1 MKHQIS
7 NKYIYFSV
15 CVIFFSVIYVL
26 NYYTP
31 LQSDDYGYAILG
43 YNLEAHLHH
52 YLTWSGRIVADF
64 ISPTLLLI
72 NNKFLIAAI
81 QTLGVLLVLLL
92 ISKFDNKAKRLYIL
106 SVISIVF
113 FLSHPSFGQSNLWIV
128 GSANYL
134 WTSVLYVFVAKEVI
148 GYVQNKKINPIAYPV
163 SLLAG
168 CTNENASLTLV
179 GIIILSVL
187 YLLIKTKK
195 IDFKLLSILFLTI
208 IGAIFLLATPG
219 NESRMMDPSFA
230 QWRSLSLIEKID
242 LHIFH
247 RVPDVFK
254 SSKLAYI
261 IAIALIVLCLR
272 IEKSKPITKDGGPTD
287 LLISAVLLFASIGC
301 SLVMVFSPA
310 FPDRAKTPSFIFC
323 IMSIAYSLNFLRYE
337 ILNNYIIKTLY
348 FIISITFIAESI
360 SVISSY
366 HSINLQN
373 SMRIKL
379 IAKSNNEK
387 ETLIPEFYFKPM
399 PSSTYKFDT
408 WTNFDAMSKYYNKK
422 NIVAYG
428 TIFDYSVIDDN
439 NYKIH
444 DSSDMQTK
452 NGLKGIYIYSEKYL
466 LNTVFLFELTHQER
480 LSVQPNQRFFF
491 HVTDITGNYHNFDFD
506 PNYTYVNDRVFL
518 YAKLDNIPL
527 WYIKSVSFGS
537 FDSTSPAKR
546 YSQLHFT
553 L

>member
-168 CTNENASLTLV
+168 CT
-179 GIIILSVL
+179 
-187 YLLIKTKK
+187 
-195 IDFKLLSILFLTI
+195 
-208 IGAIFLLATPG
+208 
-219 NESRMMDPSFA
+219 
-230 QWRSLSLIEKID
+230 
-242 LHIFH
+242 
-247 RVPDVFK
+247 
-254 SSKLAYI
+254 
-261 IAIALIVLCLR
+261 
-272 IEKSKPITKDGGPTD
+272 
-287 LLISAVLLFASIGC
+287 
-301 SLVMVFSPA
+301 
-310 FPDRAKTPSFIFC
+310 
-323 IMSIAYSLNFLRYE
+323 
-337 ILNNYIIKTLY
+337 
-348 FIISITFIAESI
+348 
-360 SVISSY
+360 
-366 HSINLQN
+366 
-373 SMRIKL
+373 
-379 IAKSNNEK
+379 
-387 ETLIPEFYFKPM
+387 
-399 PSSTYKFDT
+399 
-408 WTNFDAMSKYYNKK
+408 
-422 NIVAYG
+422 
-428 TIFDYSVIDDN
+428 
-439 NYKIH
+439 
-444 DSSDMQTK
+444 
-452 NGLKGIYIYSEKYL
+452 
-466 LNTVFLFELTHQER
+466 
-480 LSVQPNQRFFF
+480 
-491 HVTDITGNYHNFDFD
+491 
-506 PNYTYVNDRVFL
+506 
-518 YAKLDNIPL
+518 
-527 WYIKSVSFGS
+527 
-537 FDSTSPAKR
+537 
-546 YSQLHFT
+546 
-553 L
+553 

>member
-1 MKHQIS
+1 MKHQMS

-15 CVIFFSVIYVL
+15 CAIFLSVIYVL

-43 YNLEAHLHH
+43 FNLEAHLHH
-52 YLTWSGRIVADF
+52 YLTWSGRVVADF
-64 ISPTLLLI
+64 ISPALLQI

-81 QTLGVLLVLLL
+81 QTFGVLLVLLL
-92 ISKFDNKAKRLYIL
+92 ISRFDNKAKSLYIL

-134 WTSVLYVFVAKEVI
+134 WTSVLYIFVAKEVI
-148 GYVQNKKINPIAYPV
+148 GYAQNKKINPVVYPA

-168 CTNENASLTLV
+168 CTNENASLALI
-179 GIIILSVL
+179 GII
-187 YLLIKTKK
+187 LLGALCSFIKTKR
-195 IDFKLLSILFLTI
+195 IDYKLLSILILTI

-219 NESRMMDPSFA
+219 NETRMMDPSFA

-247 RVPDVFK
+247 RMPDVFK

-261 IAIALIVLCLR
+261 IAIASILLCVR
-272 IEKSKPITKDGGPTD
+272 IEQPKLITREGRPTD
-287 LLISAVLLFASIGC
+287 LLISVVLLFASVGC

-323 IMSIAYSLNFLRYE
+323 IMSIAYSLNYLRHE
-337 ILNNYIIKTLY
+337 ILNNRIIKTLY
-348 FIISITFIAESI
+348 VTTFIVFIAESI
-360 SVISSY
+360 SVVSVY

-373 SMRIKL
+373 SMRLKL
-379 IAKSNNEK
+379 IAESKNETK
-387 ETLIPEFYFKPM
+387 TLIPEFYFKPM
-399 PSSTYKFDT
+399 PSSTYIFDT
-408 WTNFDAMSKYYNKK
+408 WTNFDAMSKYYNKN

-428 TIFDYSVIDDN
+428 TIFDYSVIDDDN
-439 NYKIH
+439 FKIH
-444 DSSDMQTK
+444 DSSDMLTK
-452 NGLKGIYIYSEKYL
+452 SGLKGIYIYTEKYTF
-466 LNTVFLFELTHQER
+466 NTVFLFELTHQER
-480 LSVQPNQRFFF
+480 LSELPNQRFFF
-491 HVTDITGNYHNFDFD
+491 HITDIAGNYHNYDFD

-518 YAKLDNIPL
+518 YAKLDNMPS

-546 YSQLHFT
+546 YSQLDFT